1 MNTYRNRDEAESKK
15 EKSKEHKVLKKEVKL
30 DAKEDEAHAKFK
42 PYFCV
47 LVYWVQKNS
56 HILNV
61 NQLFW

>member
-47 LVYWVQKNS
+47 LVIGGTLGTKEFSYFKC
-56 HILNV
+56 
-61 NQLFW
+61 